1 MKSIRFD
8 LQPTQFLPSCPCTKK
23 EQQSLSEQQKASLLI
38 SPGPSFCLIIQDIVL
53 FNGGNSFA
61 NHMFSVCLCGGGG
74 ETARMK
80 KSPVHLRYE
89 AGNYG
94 FDPKLDFSQFLEEAR
109 KHASEEKPEGAA
121 QPEEGKKKRKSWKRS
136 LFPWWKSE
144 QKSNSSREAPA
155 RSHSSKSR
163 YGNVSAPSPIRESG
177 GAGATGKPRRPTSGP
192 LTGLFQ
198 FHPTKRVENEMPY
211 LCLDKLTT
219 DPYDVH
225 SYGPVYLVT

>member
-1 MKSIRFD
+1 MSKAMNEIYSIRF
-8 LQPTQFLPSCPCTKK
+8 TANTVSSFLSLHKERTAKLERAAKGFSSHFSWTK
-23 EQQSLSEQQKASLLI
+23 
-38 SPGPSFCLIIQDIVL
+38 
-53 FNGGNSFA
+53 
-61 NHMFSVCLCGGGG
+61 
-74 ETARMK
+74 ARMK